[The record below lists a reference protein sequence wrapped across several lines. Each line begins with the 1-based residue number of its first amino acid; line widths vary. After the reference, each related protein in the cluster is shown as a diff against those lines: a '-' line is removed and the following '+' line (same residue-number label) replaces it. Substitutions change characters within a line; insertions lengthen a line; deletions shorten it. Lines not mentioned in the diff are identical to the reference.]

1 MTKPPAL
8 ALDARDRQLL
18 DALEADAWL
27 SYADLAKR
35 IHLSASATQR
45 RVERLIA
52 GGMILGARARLA
64 PEATRRPV
72 RAFVLIE
79 MKDETTPALRAF
91 AKSLTKHPDIVEANY
106 VTGSVDV
113 VLTVQTET
121 MDTYATLTAKLL
133 NDNPAVRRFQTL
145 AVLRPLL

>member
-1 MTKPPAL
+1 MIKPPAPT
-8 ALDARDRQLL
+8 LDARDRQIMA
-18 DALEADAWL
+18 ALEADAWL

-79 MKDETTPALRAF
+79 MKDETTPALRTF
-91 AKSLTKHPDIVEANY
+91 AKSLAKHPDIVEAHY

-121 MDTYATLTAKLL
+121 MDSYAALTAKLL
-133 NDNPAVRRFQTL
+133 NDNPAVRRYQTL

>member
-27 SYADLAKR
+27 SYADLGKR

-52 GGMILGARARLA
+52 SGMILGARARLA

-79 MKDETTPALRAF
+79 MKDETTPALRSF
-91 AKSLTKHPDIVEANY
+91 AKSLAKHPEIVEANY

-145 AVLRPLL
+145 AVLRPLI

>member
-27 SYADLAKR
+27 SYADLATR

-52 GGMILGARARLA
+52 SGMILGARARLA
-64 PEATRRPV
+64 PDATRRPV
-72 RAFVLIE
+72 RAYVLIE
-79 MKDETTPALRAF
+79 MKDETTPALRTLARNL
-91 AKSLTKHPDIVEANY
+91 AKHVDIVEAHY

-113 VLTVQTET
+113 VLTVQTES
-121 MDTYATLTAKLL
+121 MDTYAALTAKLL
-133 NDNPAVRRFQTL
+133 NDNPAVRRYQTL